1 MNNVVLLTCQLS
13 TLHSLLQVTKVSEE
27 DPWGKYLEKVDSFK
41 DGWKWPAEQVPE
53 FFIQTTDIL
62 AVLREYTTVTSKRA
76 FVFNFQS

>member
-13 TLHSLLQVTKVSEE
+13 TLHSLLQVTKASEE

-41 DGWKWPAEQVPE
+41 NGWKWPAEQVPE
-53 FFIQTTDIL
+53 FFYSNNLHFGSPQR
-62 AVLREYTTVTSKRA
+62 VYHVTSKRA